1 MIKNAFFQILLKKI
15 KLSSYIQIFIL
26 FHKVNVINILQYFGF
41 ETITYL
47 IYNSFNFITMTSRNY
62 KFQDE
67 RGFNSTR
74 NQNNDFPYSSK
85 IDQGSKPIGNWKLR
99 NSNFD

>member
-1 MIKNAFFQILLKKI
+1 MKI
-15 KLSSYIQIFIL
+15 KLLSHL
-26 FHKVNVINILQYFGF
+26 FKFQLIHKVNVLNCWQIIAF
-41 ETITYL
+41 ETRTYL

-62 KFQDE
+62 KFLDE
-67 RGFNSTR
+67 RGFMSTR
-74 NQNNDFPYSSK
+74 NQNNDFAYSSK